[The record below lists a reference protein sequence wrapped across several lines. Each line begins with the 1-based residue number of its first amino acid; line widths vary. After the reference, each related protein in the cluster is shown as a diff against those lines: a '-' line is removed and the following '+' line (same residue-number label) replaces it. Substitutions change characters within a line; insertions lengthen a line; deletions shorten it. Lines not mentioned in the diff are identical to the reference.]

1 MANGILIQTGNFPSY
16 TIEKLITDVVGK
28 YEMPPLQFR
37 EIFKEQS
44 SDRSF
49 EMDNLVDNFTVA
61 VAKPQGT
68 PTQYTSAAQRYSTF
82 YNHQTF
88 ALGFEISMEAKQ
100 DLKDGMA
107 GIIGRY
113 TEQLIDAARRNQ
125 EYRGANILNRGFDS
139 NYVGGDGAPLYSLT
153 HPTAVGSQVNTL
165 TNQAALSEAS
175 LEQLCILVNK
185 ATDYNGNIANLH
197 TKKLIIPPA
206 KEFEAERIL
215 NSVAR
220 VATADNDL
228 NALRA
233 RGKFSEGFVI
243 NKYLDSDNRFFI
255 MTDAKDGLKHFERMA
270 PTISQDA
277 AFDTW
282 VDKYKIVFRDSFG
295 WSQWLG
301 SYATGNF

>member
-1 MANGILIQTGNFPSY
+1 MANGIQIQTGSFNSY
-16 TIEKLITDVVGK
+16 TVEKYVTTVVGK
-28 YEMPPLQFR
+28 YEMPPLA
-37 EIFKEQS
+37 FKEVFEEHT

-49 EMDNLVDNFTVA
+49 ELDNVVDNFTVA
-61 VAKPQGT
+61 VAKPQGQA
-68 PTQYTSAAQRYSTF
+68 TQYTSASQRYSTF
-82 YNHQTF
+82 YNHQTYG
-88 ALGFEISMEAKQ
+88 LGFEITMEAKQ

-107 GIIGRY
+107 GIVGRY

-125 EYRGANILNRGFDS
+125 EYRGANVLNRGFNS
-139 NYVGGDGAPLYSLT
+139 SYNGGDGAALFST
-153 HPTAVGSQVNTL
+153 AHPTAIGNQSNTL

-175 LEQLCILVNK
+175 LEQLCIQVNK
-185 ATDYNGNIANLH
+185 ATDYNGNIANLF
-197 TKKLIIPPA
+197 TRKLIVPPTL
-206 KEFEAERIL
+206 EFEAERIL

-233 RGKFSEGFVI
+233 RGKFTEGFFI

-255 MTDAKDGLKHFERMA
+255 LTTAKNGLKHFERMA

-282 VDKYKIVFRDSFG
+282 VDKFKIIFRDSFG

-301 SYATGNF
+301 AYASGNF